1 MAIKSKLLKLLG
13 MHKPMQAPLVSED
26 RFFLT
31 YDGLVIGTLSVQHGV
46 WKFEYSDEFKKSEG
60 FRPIVAFPDVDKVYE
75 SKDLWQFFVSRIP
88 SAEQP
93 DVEEILKREKISED
107 DAVSLLKR
115 FGTRTISS
123 PFQLKSA

>member
-1 MAIKSKLLKLLG
+1 
-13 MHKPMQAPLVSED
+13 MQAPVLSHD
-26 RFFLT
+26 RFVLS
-31 YDGLVIGTLSVQHGV
+31 YEGLVIGTLSVQDGL
-46 WKFEYSDEFKKSEG
+46 WRFQYSDQFKQTPGLRPLVEFPE
-60 FRPIVAFPDVDKVYE
+60 VDQIYE

-93 DVEEILKREKISED
+93 EVEQILKREKIRED

-123 PFQLKSA
+123 PFQLESAA

>member
-1 MAIKSKLLKLLG
+1 MALKSKLLKLLG
-13 MHKPMQAPLVSED
+13 MHKPMPAPPVSED

-31 YDGLVIGTLSVQHGV
+31 YHGLVIGTLSVQHGV
-46 WKFEYSDEFKKSEG
+46 WKFEYSDEFKQSPD

-88 SAEQP
+88 STEQP
-93 DVEEILKREKISED
+93 DVEEILKREKIAED